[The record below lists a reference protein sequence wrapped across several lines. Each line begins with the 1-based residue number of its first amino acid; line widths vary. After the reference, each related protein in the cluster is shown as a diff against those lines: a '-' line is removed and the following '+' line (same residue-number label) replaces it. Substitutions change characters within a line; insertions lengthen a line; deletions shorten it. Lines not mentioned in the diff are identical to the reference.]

1 MTSTLIATSETTLFT
16 ASGAQAVPNLTIT
29 NVENAAC
36 TVTVYVKATAG
47 TSAGDVN
54 TLIAAYPMLA
64 YETISITKDIGAI
77 LLADLQVITAL
88 KTGTTNKATAFVS
101 SVAL

>member
-1 MTSTLIATSETTLFT
+1 MTSTLIATSETTIFT
-16 ASGAQAVPNLTIT
+16 ATGAQAVSHLTIT

-54 TLIAAYPMLA
+54 TFLAAYAMSA
-64 YETISITKDIGAI
+64 YESISVTKDTGPI
-77 LLADLQVITAL
+77 LLDNLQVITAL

-101 SVAL
+101 NVAL